1 MPMPMPDPPPAPSC
15 PRCGARCEP
24 GALRCPLCH
33 DTFSEPLAT
42 AEPPAVAPSPS
53 LPRRGLHLGT
63 MMLVI
68 ALIAVCLAV
77 TQELPGLGVPLCVA
91 SVLAMVRTIRVSNR
105 RRRNARPLTTYAAVM
120 VFLSSLA
127 LTTAAGWSAVIAFAV
142 TCFPVGIALSGL
154 PNMDGLVLGFATI
167 VGLAAAGFILFL
179 FWKIDLGDGP

>member
-1 MPMPMPDPPPAPSC
+1 M
-15 PRCGARCEP
+15 G
-24 GALRCPLCH
+24 CPLCH
-33 DTFSEPLAT
+33 ATFSEPLAT
-42 AEPPAVAPSPS
+42 VEPPLIEPPQPP
-53 LPRRGLHLGT
+53 PRQGLHLGS

-77 TQELPGLGVPLCVA
+77 TQELPWLGVPLCVS

-127 LTTAAGWSAVIAFAV
+127 LVSAAGWSAIIAFSV
-142 TCFPVGIALSGL
+142 TCFPVGIALGELS
-154 PNMDGLVLGFATI
+154 PMDGLSLGFAVLT
-167 VGLAAAGFILFL
+167 GLTAAGVILYL